1 MIFEAGQSLLFSL
14 RSNLKIQEE
23 GKEQRGE
30 EVIMQTVQKMP
41 KPRKIT
47 NKGILVSLKSF
58 AERFSAQ
65 PLPLWDGH
73 WTSDV
78 GLFFLF

>member
-73 WTSDV
+73 
-78 GLFFLF
+78 